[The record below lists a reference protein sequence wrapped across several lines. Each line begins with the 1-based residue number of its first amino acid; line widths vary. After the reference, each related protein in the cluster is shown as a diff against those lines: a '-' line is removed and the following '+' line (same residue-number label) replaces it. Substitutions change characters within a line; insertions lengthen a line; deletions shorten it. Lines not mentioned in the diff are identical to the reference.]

1 VEALLFFQQGGAN
14 GIERCNSRYVWVLCE
29 FIATMA
35 AATTPK
41 THTGLEAVLGL
52 QPVLGDFRA
61 TLLQMGHTEISA
73 ATNLEDLGFSTKAR
87 VMRYVKRI
95 WGVKKVPR
103 WNSKNRALA
112 LEIYRFDEG
121 VFCHLLN
128 KVSKWIRE
136 GVVPMGDYL
145 GIYDDERD
153 ELCSVFETCY
163 DDMLFIESDQL
174 FWALKGYAHAVRG
187 DFA

>member
-1 VEALLFFQQGGAN
+1 
-14 GIERCNSRYVWVLCE
+14 
-29 FIATMA
+29 MA
-35 AATTPK
+35 AMK
-41 THTGLEAVLGL
+41 NSQKGLEAVLGL

-73 ATNLEDLGFSTKAR
+73 ATNLEDLGFSPKAR

-95 WGVKKVPR
+95 WGVKKVSN
-103 WNSKNRALA
+103 WNPKNRALT
-112 LEIYRFDEG
+112 LDIYRFDEG

-128 KVSKWIRE
+128 KVSKWIQE
-136 GVVPMGDYL
+136 GILGTEDYL

-163 DDMLFIESDQL
+163 DDMVFMKSDQL

-187 DFA
+187 DFE